1 MSTHKI
7 KIKAVKAG
15 YAELS
20 VTAKSGTLSKT
31 SQAIV
36 LKAVK
41 NSSSEEQETATTED
55 ESGISDDTSSTSE
68 SSSSD
73 DTSTSKG
80 TKKTQTTNIEV
91 LEPEKKPNTS
101 TEVNVDFLSDDF
113 ANQFDANNDDGS
125 AMSKPIT
132 DLIVTIVNHILVIL
146 QILGAVILVLSIA
159 IFGINSVLSADKGVA
174 KTLGLYLTL
183 DKNDYGK
190 DISSTIS
197 KSDLLDSMRSAIIGS
212 FILFMSS
219 TIVKIVFGIFMNI

>member
-20 VTAKSGTLSKT
+20 VTAKSGTLTKT
-31 SQAIV
+31 SQKII

-55 ESGISDDTSSTSE
+55 ESGVSEDTSSTSE
-68 SSSSD
+68 SSSTSEE
-73 DTSTSKG
+73 STSKG
-80 TKKTQTTNIEV
+80 TTKTQPTNIEV
-91 LEPEKKPNTS
+91 LEPEKKPDTS
-101 TEVNVDFLSDDF
+101 TEVNVDFLSDDY
-113 ANQFDANNDDGS
+113 AKQFDSNNDDGS